1 MKTATLG
8 LAALVHLAAAQTT
21 STIPAALTWT
31 ASAITPAGTGNNGAP
46 ICGQGYTYCGYILRD
61 HQSFAEEDIVKA
73 YCAGTPDNCANGK
86 TKTDPIQALYVC
98 LPPAGASFQ
107 PPRDRHGSH
116 RRRQASSGVS
126 TGFSPATTFF
136 TSTGPPAAPPPG
148 SGTCNTTPTIGN
160 RIELLCSC
168 GNQCLNPSADHIGR
182 CDAPC
187 M

>member
-1 MKTATLG
+1 MKTSTLSFV
-8 LAALVHLAAAQTT
+8 ALLNLAAAQGT
-21 STIPAALTWT
+21 STTPAVLTWT
-31 ASAITPAGTGNNGAP
+31 ASAITPIGTGNNGAP

-98 LPPAGASFQ
+98 LPPAGATFQ
-107 PPRDRHGSH
+107 PPRHHVHG
-116 RRRQASSGVS
+116 RRQAPVPGTSSS
-126 TGFSPATTFF
+126 TPFF
-136 TSTGPPAAPPPG
+136 TSTGPPAGGSGAG
-148 SGTCNTTPTIGN
+148 SGTCSTTPTVGN